1 MTASEDSDTPP
12 SMPMVRALIAD
23 GAFEDALGALEAV
36 VAHLERGRLSIDE
49 SVTWYELGLGLSRR
63 CTDLLQHAELRIAAI
78 DERYAVSPDAGG
90 RWDDEED
97 DAAAN

>member
-1 MTASEDSDTPP
+1 MMTEETGARPAIPD
-12 SMPMVRALIAD
+12 VQAIIAD

-63 CTDLLQHAELRIAAI
+63 CADLLQQAELRISTI
-78 DERYAVSPDAGG
+78 EEQYAVDAHNEIEM
-90 RWDDEED
+90 RWDDE
-97 DAAAN
+97 

>member
-1 MTASEDSDTPP
+1 MMTEETGGPP
-12 SMPMVRALIAD
+12 SIPDVQAIIAD

-63 CTDLLQHAELRIAAI
+63 CADLLQQAELRISTI
-78 DERYAVSPDAGG
+78 EEQYAVDAHNEIEM
-90 RWDDEED
+90 RWDDE
-97 DAAAN
+97 